1 MAQIKF
7 VRGIKNNYK
16 AEADHL
22 DAIFFATDTHELLVN
37 GEVYGLGRAVSDIT
51 YNAEDGS
58 FNLTFVGNID
68 EEHNKPQN
76 ITIDIPTATGTN
88 PGLMSDEDKAALD
101 KLVGSGDG
109 SIKDL
114 IQDAINELKTTVD
127 AYTVNGQAISTNPV
141 LDGTDIL
148 LTNYTQAGGDT
159 TAVAAADTVNQ
170 AIAKVENANT
180 NTQNA
185 LEAFIATKGI
195 ANGIASLDENG
206 KVPASQ
212 LNGQLA
218 HVFGVDGVCTEAE
231 LASQSPEEGD
241 IYYTTDTKKFYNYNG
256 SDWDEP
262 MDPKDDT
269 IYNFRNSDKTG
280 DTGRKNILY
289 RWDGKDL
296 VEISES
302 LALGETA
309 GTAYEGSKGK
319 ANRDALNSI
328 PTTVVTGFGLVTPDA
343 SNVSIAFTDSDKN
356 AGNNQYAAADGGNI
370 VIPAA
375 TASKA
380 GVMTAADKT
389 YIDEVKTVLGNDA
402 SALGNVLKVNN
413 AGIGILAGYS
423 TAAAAADIE
432 PEDTINQA
440 LGKLE
445 KALNDLTGEG
455 GEGSIQEQIQSAID
469 AIKDG
474 ASTDYDTLL
483 EIENAIKNKEV
494 TAIQYDNATRILT
507 LVKAGGNLTV
517 TLPEATSASAGL
529 MSAADKA
536 ALDKAVA
543 DITDNK
549 VVAADTS
556 IVVGTDNTNTN
567 TTIKVK
573 VKEGNNALKLDGE
586 GLFVDQAALTSYEGL
601 NAITIT
607 DKADSAGVK
616 EVALKISANDKV
628 LSQNADGL
636 LATFSIAKL
645 GSANEGYAAS
655 YQLQDKSGN
664 AMGVTIDIPKDM
676 VVSAGEV
683 KTVEIAE
690 QPYAGAVVGDKYID
704 LTIANATSSHIYIP
718 VKDLVDVYTAGNGI
732 DVSGSNVISAK
743 IDAATEGFLTVGAN
757 GIKLAGVQDAINTA
771 KGTIDAYTVNDTPI
785 SENPVLNG
793 ENLVLTGYT
802 PVTGGTVAAADTI
815 NAAINKLET
824 SLVWYTV

>member
-16 AEADHL
+16 AESDHL

-51 YNAEDGS
+51 YDEGNGS

-76 ITIDIPTATGTN
+76 ITISIPTATNGGN
-88 PGLMSDEDKAALD
+88 PGLMSGADKAALD

-109 SIKDL
+109 SIQDL
-114 IQDAINELKTTVD
+114 IQDAINTLTEKIDNYSVNTKTFKANSGAIVIGGADIQLTG
-127 AYTVNGQAISTNPV
+127 YTATADSPV
-141 LDGTDIL
+141 VEAD
-148 LTNYTQAGGDT
+148 
-159 TAVAAADTVNQ
+159 DTVNA
-170 AIAKVENANT
+170 AIAKLEEANEDT
-180 NTQNA
+180 KTA
-185 LEAFIATKGI
+185 LNAFIATKGQ

-218 HVFGVDGVCTEAE
+218 HVFGVDGVATSTTLEE
-231 LASQSPEEGD
+231 QSPKEGD

-262 MDPKDDT
+262 MDPKGDT
-269 IYNFRNSDKTG
+269 IYNFRNSDKEG

-302 LALGETA
+302 LALGETE

-328 PTTVVTGFGLVTPDA
+328 PTTVVTGFGEVTPA
-343 SNVSIAFTDSDKN
+343 ANNVSIAVNDSDK
-356 AGNNQYAAADGGNI
+356 ASGNI
-370 VIPAA
+370 FSAGDGATITLPAA
-375 TASKA
+375 TTTKA

-432 PEDTINQA
+432 PDDTINEA

-469 AIKDG
+469 AIKGG
-474 ASTDYDTLL
+474 ASADYDTLI

-494 TAIQYDNATRILT
+494 TAIQYNNATRILT

-529 MSAADKA
+529 MSVEDKK

-543 DITDNK
+543 DITANK

-556 IVVGTDNTNTN
+556 IVVGTDNTNT
-567 TTIKVK
+567 TLKVK
-573 VKEGNNALKLDGE
+573 VKEGDNALKLDGG

-607 DKADSAGVK
+607 NKADSAGVK

-628 LSQNADGL
+628 LSQSADGL

-655 YQLQDKSGN
+655 YQLQDKEGN

-676 VVSAGEV
+676 VVSKGEV
-683 KTVEIAE
+683 KTVETAE
-690 QPYAGAVVGDKYID
+690 QPYAGAVIGDKYID
-704 LTIANATSSHIYIP
+704 LTIANATTDHLYIP

-743 IDAATEGFLTVGAN
+743 IDAATEGFLTVGAD

-771 KGTIDAYTVNDTPI
+771 KATIDAYKVNNKSI
-785 SENPVLNG
+785 STNPVLNG
-793 ENLVLTGYT
+793 ADIALTGYT